1 MGASFFRTPRTS
13 RLERDFKEMQE
24 LQEQSTILEFEAIGS
39 PPERYI
45 VTFHGASLVPN
56 GKIRL
61 GNVQKAEIRLMA
73 EYPRIRPDIKWL
85 TPIAH
90 PNIFGGTVCLGKF
103 SMEWVLSV
111 KLVEVVEIM
120 WDMAR
125 MAVLNPHS
133 AGPSGGEQGTTWAEL
148 DQKFGFPVDKRS
160 LRDKVARRGEGSSI
174 LRPDPDGDD
183 DIMVIDDAGVCGLG
197 ACCDAHAFMAGVGE
211 IGDDEGS
218 DPIMDIANNEY
229 DLYEK
234 KIIMFDR
241 WVEMGDRLNAPQAHR
256 EAMSLA
262 RWFTGQIRA
271 KGYEGRYRLR
281 DIREAADEMIEE
293 FDEHREYAIKK
304 GVEHATHV
312 PTSEEMAMDPGDI
325 AHAEKY
331 EQVAQ
336 VIGIDVLRD
345 LIPAPPEKVQKAL
358 ERGDK
363 YLNTIPL
370 YKWDA
375 AAGML
380 SAPDL
385 SLSDKVC
392 ALKHVAKWHY
402 V

>member
-61 GNVQKAEIRLMA
+61 GNVQKAEVRLMA

-174 LRPDPDGDD
+174 LRPDPKSDD
-183 DIMVIDDAGVCGLG
+183 DIMVIDDSGVCGLG
-197 ACCDAHAFMAGVGE
+197 GMEGLSDTGEDFPWLLEELVARGEEFADETILARDGHWYGLISNVLGSARSIAADYNYAIPFEMERDLSHYAGIIV
-211 IGDDEGS
+211 DEDTDG
-218 DPIMDIANNEY
+218 ATGFWFH
-229 DLYEK
+229 
-234 KIIMFDR
+234 FDR
-241 WVEMGDRLNAPQAHR
+241 SDLADRWNSLRQAH
-256 EAMSLA
+256 
-262 RWFTGQIRA
+262 
-271 KGYEGRYRLR
+271 
-281 DIREAADEMIEE
+281 D
-293 FDEHREYAIKK
+293 HR
-304 GVEHATHV
+304 
-312 PTSEEMAMDPGDI
+312 
-325 AHAEKY
+325 
-331 EQVAQ
+331 
-336 VIGIDVLRD
+336 VLR
-345 LIPAPPEKVQKAL
+345 
-358 ERGDK
+358 
-363 YLNTIPL
+363 
-370 YKWDA
+370 
-375 AAGML
+375 
-380 SAPDL
+380 
-385 SLSDKVC
+385 
-392 ALKHVAKWHY
+392 
-402 V
+402 